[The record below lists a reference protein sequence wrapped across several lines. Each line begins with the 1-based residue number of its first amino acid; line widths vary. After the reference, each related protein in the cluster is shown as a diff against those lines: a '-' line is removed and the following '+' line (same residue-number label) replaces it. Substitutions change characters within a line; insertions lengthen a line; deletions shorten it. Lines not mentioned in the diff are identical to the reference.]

1 MDRDEIVKKIKEEE
15 DYIRSP
21 KFGNSLNKYL
31 AKNPDGVQIKET
43 VKPEKA
49 LSDQN
54 KAIGRLLLINEDE
67 VEALYQSAVDLLRE
81 EMAKDDYYED
91 L

>member
-43 VKPEKA
+43 VKP
-49 LSDQN
+49 
-54 KAIGRLLLINEDE
+54 IGRLLLINEDE